1 MLTEQGFA
9 ATTSF
14 LVAFL
19 GCTIGAN
26 GTDISGTIAST
37 LTLTGDSKF
46 VGDVPCTAN
55 ASPCIAIG
63 ASNITLDL
71 ASFTITG
78 PWRFGNGLRRRS
90 LSVCVG

>member
-1 MLTEQGFA
+1 MLTKQRFA

-46 VGDVPCTAN
+46 VGDVRCTAN
-55 ASPCIAIG
+55 APPCIAIG